1 MEEVLLFSITAM
13 ANPTL
18 IAVTTVMLLLPN
30 PKKLMLGYLIG
41 AYVISI
47 SLGLVIVF
55 AAKDSGVVK
64 AGKQTINPAIDLVF
78 GAILLGIALLL
89 HRGTDRHVRE
99 RRAERKHERD
109 LRKGREEKDKVPAW
123 QRAIS
128 KGDPKLAVV
137 VGAVLTLP
145 GASYLAA
152 LTNIAK
158 LNYSTV
164 VTVLVVLMVNLI
176 MLALLEV
183 PLVSFFVA
191 PDWTPAAIARAKAW
205 AGREGR
211 HVAVIVAAVL
221 GWLLILRAV
230 ITLIAAS

>member
-1 MEEVLLFSITAM
+1 MEKVLLFSLTAM

-18 IAVTTVMLLLPN
+18 VAVTTIMLLLPN
-30 PKKLMLGYLIG
+30 PKKLMLGYLVG
-41 AYVISI
+41 AYIASI

-55 AAKDSGVVK
+55 AAEDSGVVK
-64 AGKQTINPAIDLVF
+64 AGKQSINPAIDLVF

-89 HRGTDRHVRE
+89 HRGTDKRVRD
-99 RRAERKHERD
+99 RRAERKRERQR
-109 LRKGREEKDKVPAW
+109 RKGREETDKVPRW
-123 QRAIS
+123 QRTLS
-128 KGDPKLAVV
+128 RGDPKLAVV
-137 VGAVLTLP
+137 IGAVLTLP

-152 LTNIAK
+152 LTSIAK
-158 LNYSTV
+158 LNYGTV
-164 VTVLVVLMVNLI
+164 ETVLLVLMVNLI

-205 AGREGR
+205 TAREGR

-221 GWLLILRAV
+221 GSLLVLRAV
-230 ITLIAAS
+230 ITVIAA